1 MTLSWLKRARER
13 KEPAGGPGGLRE
25 LIDRL
30 PEESRQTALTHSSWA
45 GDRVGSYERL
55 ALLGDSVLGLAV
67 ADQLYRTLPEEH
79 AGSLT
84 KILNQTVSGSSCTR
98 VGEAIGIPELLL
110 EADDGEGDG
119 NGNRTPA
126 RLLLQG
132 SRPLPEITEAMIG
145 ACYLEFGFI
154 RTSEAVVDAF
164 ATEIERARHRRAD
177 FKSALQERAAQE
189 GLEVAYRVDSASG
202 PAHDRIYT
210 VTVLVAGN
218 PAGQGEGRSKKSAG
232 QAAAEDAL
240 ASLDGSA

>member
-1 MTLSWLKRARER
+1 MTLSWLKRARDR
-13 KEPAGGPGGLRE
+13 KDQGAGPEGLRG

-30 PEESRQTALTHSSWA
+30 PEGSRQVALTHSSWA

-67 ADQLYRTLPEEH
+67 ADQLYRTLPDEH

-98 VGEAIGIPELLL
+98 VGETIGIPQLLL
-110 EADDGEGDG
+110 EADDGESGG

-126 RLLLQG
+126 RLLLEG

-145 ACYLEFGFI
+145 ACYLEFGFT
-154 RTSEAVVDAF
+154 RTAAAVVDAF
-164 ATEIERARHRRAD
+164 RDEIERARHRRAD
-177 FKSALQERAAQE
+177 FKSALQERAAQR

-202 PAHDRIYT
+202 PAHDRVYL
-210 VTVLVAGN
+210 VSVLVGGSR
-218 PAGQGEGRSKKSAG
+218 AGQGEGRSKKAAG
-232 QAAAEDAL
+232 QAAAADAL
-240 ASLDGSA
+240 ASLDA